1 MAWTFISAIIL
12 LVLKY
17 VFCGFSFWILTDSV
31 AVLLFVLRAVGATFK
46 IKVLA
51 ILHGVS
57 IAIWLLWTFMFG
69 GWELWPK
76 MLIYLGLSVVTC
88 AIMLYEDFAFVIVE
102 KDERNV
108 DNDDDSN
115 S

>member
-17 VFCGFSFWILTDSV
+17 VFCGFSFWILIDTV
-31 AVLLFVLRAVGATFK
+31 AVLLFVLRMVGATFK

-57 IAIWLLWTFMFG
+57 LAIWLLWTFMFG
-69 GWELWPK
+69 GWEHWPQ
-76 MLIYLGLSVVTC
+76 MLIYLGINAATC
-88 AIMLYEDFAFVIVE
+88 GIMLYEDFAFVIVE
-102 KDERNV
+102 KDERNT
-108 DNDDDSN
+108 DDDDSN

>member
-17 VFCGFSFWILTDSV
+17 IFCGFSFWILIDSV
-31 AVLLFVLRAVGATFK
+31 AVLLFCLRTVGATFK

-57 IAIWLLWTFMFG
+57 MSIWLIWTFMFG
-69 GWELWPK
+69 GWEKWPQ
-76 MLIYLGLSVVTC
+76 MIEYLIGSLATC
-88 AIMLYEDFAFVIVE
+88 GIMLYEDFAFVIVE
-102 KDERNV
+102 KDERKV
-108 DNDDDSN
+108 DNDDDSD